1 MKKFIILSF
10 FFIAFLVI
18 AGCSVSKKTLED
30 AEKRVEA
37 LRSKGVPDS
46 SLSRAKVFLYQASD
60 AKIRGNMGLARTS
73 ADSMRIL
80 IAQAESQ
87 YKDDMSRLKPWIN
100 SKKSFI
106 AEETANLT
114 GLHKKHLDSLMGII
128 DSFITI
134 NWLLHAESNVK
145 ELINYLPKLKS
156 DEERAAELRPRILG
170 AWTCTQITKHS
181 EDKSIHAVEKKI
193 FTFNNNSKVTLV
205 ENKKGKSTPYFKED
219 WEFISNGTWDV
230 KGDTIFLFVERFKSA
245 RQDFWDKK
253 EKDNRSEWV
262 KTSHPRY
269 DSLITDGSQDRLITF
284 HDLMGDFDKR

>member
-10 FFIAFLVI
+10 CCIAVFIIV
-18 AGCSVSKKTLED
+18 GCSVSKRALND
-30 AEKRVEA
+30 AEKRIEA

-46 SLSRAKVFLYQASD
+46 SLSRAKVFFYQARD
-60 AKIRGNMGLARTS
+60 AKMRGNRGLARKS

-87 YKDDMSRLKPWIN
+87 YKDDMNRLKPWIS

-106 AEETANLT
+106 ADETTNLT
-114 GLHKKHLDSLMGII
+114 GLHKKHLDSLMGIV

-134 NWLLHAESNVK
+134 NWLLQAEAHIK

-156 DEERAAELRPRILG
+156 DEERAAELRPRIPG
-170 AWTCTQITKHS
+170 VWKCSQVTKHA
-181 EDKSIHAVEKKI
+181 EDKSVHAVEKKI
-193 FTFNNNSKVTLV
+193 FTFTSDGKVKLV

-219 WEFISNGTWDV
+219 WEFISHGKWDV
-230 KGDTIFLFVERFKSA
+230 KGDTILLLVERFKSA
-245 RQDFWDKK
+245 KQDFWDKK
-253 EKDNRSEWV
+253 DKDGRTQWV

-269 DSLITDGSQDRLITF
+269 DSLIADGSQNRFITF
-284 HDLMGDFDKR
+284 HDLINDFSR